1 MAQCQQNR
9 PQGDF
14 KGFQRGQA
22 PLAAHAEALMRRLV
36 RIGDVGA
43 YTYESAHQCLSV
55 GSSEGWVVGQASVS
69 ERSTLW
75 TGFLDRE
82 SVALRATLS
91 LSAES
96 YPVGLTPLTLE
107 CPTIQPS

>member
-1 MAQCQQNR
+1 MAQRQQNR

-22 PLAAHAEALMRRLV
+22 PLSAHAEALMRRLV

-55 GSSEGWVVGQASVS
+55 GSSEGWVVGQANVC
-69 ERSTLW
+69 ER
-75 TGFLDRE
+75 
-82 SVALRATLS
+82 LRAQDRI
-91 LSAES
+91 
-96 YPVGLTPLTLE
+96 PR
-107 CPTIQPS
+107 

>member
-1 MAQCQQNR
+1 MIFAQIDDFPNFLWHHVILLIFGGFFTFLADFAHLAGFMAQWHQNR

-55 GSSEGWVVGQASVS
+55 GSSEGWVVG
-69 ERSTLW
+69 
-75 TGFLDRE
+75 
-82 SVALRATLS
+82 
-91 LSAES
+91 
-96 YPVGLTPLTLE
+96 
-107 CPTIQPS
+107 